1 MVAEIPRLGPIV
13 MEHFNETAMATAEEP
28 SSISAIRCSLGSCP
42 LQLTMHTM
50 SVNPM
55 DQVSFH
61 RDGPTTAARLL
72 GCESVAIS
80 GRLACDDCV
89 RFPVE
94 IPAQCSVLRSSVS
107 SSRL

>member
-13 MEHFNETAMATAEEP
+13 TEHFSEMATATAEQP
-28 SSISAIRCSLGSCP
+28 SSISAIRCSLGNCP

-61 RDGPTTAARLL
+61 RDGPTTSARLL
-72 GCESVAIS
+72 GCESVSHFWATC
-80 GRLACDDCV
+80 L
-89 RFPVE
+89 
-94 IPAQCSVLRSSVS
+94 
-107 SSRL
+107 